1 MRRSFKKA
9 PRPLVAVNRSL
20 RVGSY
25 TTACSTLPRTASAML
40 TQYTGR
46 PWMKLV
52 VPSSG
57 SMIQT
62 YSESRAPCARP
73 DSSAQMPWPG

>member
-1 MRRSFKKA
+1 M
-9 PRPLVAVNRSL
+9 
-20 RVGSY
+20 
-25 TTACSTLPRTASAML
+25 TACSTLPRTASAML
-40 TQYTGR
+40 MQYTGK

-62 YSESRAPCARP
+62 NSESLAPYSLP
-73 DSSAQMPWPG
+73 DSSARMPWPG

>member
-1 MRRSFKKA
+1 M
-9 PRPLVAVNRSL
+9 SL

-25 TTACSTLPRTASAML
+25 TTACCTWPRNDKAIDTA
-40 TQYTGR
+40 YTGK

-57 SMIQT
+57 SMIQ
-62 YSESRAPCARP
+62 R
-73 DSSAQMPWPG
+73 

>member
-1 MRRSFKKA
+1 M
-9 PRPLVAVNRSL
+9 
-20 RVGSY
+20 
-25 TTACSTLPRTASAML
+25 TACSILPLTDKAML
-40 TQYTGR
+40 TQYTGK

-62 YSESRAPCARP
+62 NSESLAPYSEP
-73 DSSAQMPWPG
+73 DSSARMPWPG